1 MYQLGGKM
9 AEGVDHVLASFKSYE
24 PAGNGTL
31 AAKQAGGPGRVIEWV
46 NKHHTESSKIID
58 DKIKSV
64 EGSLAKGTGKE
75 SKIDIGK
82 TDIDALRKKWNVP
95 ETETVA
101 VGKTDVKGLEDL
113 HFEGGSPKV
122 RKEAGLP
129 DLDEVMPDRNIKAP
143 RTNPLFTRHAEEGV
157 LNEFDSAV
165 IKAGI
170 KPEDVTGTLKLH
182 QLNPSGVCRKCYQG
196 LANDKVPPGVLKQ
209 LSLKYPNLK
218 IEVTSEIDESIKVT
232 GRLNL
237 MIKNGK
243 YID

>member
-1 MYQLGGKM
+1 MFSKNIHNQKQQSLRKQPRILFNTSD
-9 AEGVDHVLASFKSYE
+9 GVKVGSGVTKVAD
-24 PAGNGTL
+24 
-31 AAKQAGGPGRVIEWV
+31 
-46 NKHHTESSKIID
+46 NK
-58 DKIKSV
+58 
-64 EGSLAKGTGKE
+64 

-82 TDIDALRKKWNVP
+82 TDIDVLRKKWNVP

-101 VGKTDVKGLEDL
+101 VGKTDVKGLENL
-113 HFEGGSPKV
+113 SFEGGSPKV
-122 RKEAGLP
+122 RKEARLP
-129 DLDEVMPDRNIKAP
+129 DLDEVMPNRNIKAP
-143 RTNPLFTRHAEEGV
+143 GNNPLFTRHAEEGV

-182 QLNPSGVCRKCYQG
+182 QSNPSGVCRKCYQG
-196 LANDKVPPGVLKQ
+196 LGNDKVPPGVLKQ